1 LRFYSPPCNGIQ
13 GAELQKTILATDLDG
28 TFLGGTDAQRA
39 ELYDWILARRD
50 EIVLIYAS
58 GRSLTAMQD
67 VLTGLPL
74 QPDHIIADVGT
85 SFYTGPQYLPHDGM
99 EDWFD
104 GCWAT
109 DARERIHA
117 VLQSHPHLQAQPQI
131 EGRRISCFYTD
142 EALALAA
149 RDAVEPLGFDV
160 LLSDN
165 LYFDVLPRG
174 VQKGPTLLRTL
185 QALNLSPERTLV
197 AGDTLND
204 LSLFQTGLAGVAVAN
219 REPLLSAAIADLAH
233 VHQSE
238 LEGAA
243 GVLEAL
249 RRFH

>member
-1 LRFYSPPCNGIQ
+1 MH
-13 GAELQKTILATDLDG
+13 KTILATDLDG
-28 TFLGGTDAQRA
+28 TFLGGSEAQRT

-58 GRSLTAMQD
+58 GRSLSAMQD
-67 VLTGLPL
+67 VLNDLPL

-85 SFYTGPQYLPHDGM
+85 SFYSGPLFLPHTEM
-99 EDWFD
+99 ETWFD

-109 DARERIHA
+109 DARERIYA
-117 VLQSHPHLQAQPQI
+117 VLREHPHLKIQPMV
-131 EGRRISCFYTD
+131 EGRRISCFYNDT
-142 EALALAA
+142 ALAMAA
-149 RDAVEPLGFDV
+149 RDALAPLGFDV
-160 LLSDN
+160 LLSDEM
-165 LYFDVLPRG
+165 YFDVLPHG

-185 QALNLSPERTLV
+185 SVLNLPPERTLV

-204 LSLFQTGLAGVAVAN
+204 FSLFQTGLAGVAVGN
-219 REPLLSAAIADLAH
+219 REPLLSSAIADLTH